1 MQEPTFGSLEFA
13 HKKRKTRR
21 ERFLER
27 LESLAPWAAL
37 EARVEPVYPKPGRGR
52 RPYPLAVM
60 LRVHCV
66 QLCYNLSD
74 PALEDLL
81 YEAESVRRFCGLN
94 LSGPI
99 PDEST
104 ILHFRHLLERHQLG
118 EALLQ
123 TINAQLAGQGL
134 RLQAGTIVDAS
145 IIAAPSSTKNQRR
158 QRDPEM
164 HQTKKGNQ
172 WHFGMKLHIGVDA
185 DLGLTH
191 SLSTTAANRA
201 DVTEA
206 HRLLHGGERAAWGD
220 AGYQGAE
227 RRPELADSAVEWR
240 VAMRPGRSACCRR
253 TAHSPGASVSGL
265 RCGPRSSIGA
275 SATTKC
281 AIAAWPRIES
291 ADRRVATGEPG
302 RTVHLARFGP
312 THAANRTLSTA
323 PTHRPARPLT
333 ASTPPPAPS
342 QHEVRPIASCS
353 ERS

>member
-37 EARVEPVYPKPGRGR
+37 AARVEPVYPKPGRGR
-52 RPYPLAVM
+52 RPYRLAVM

-123 TINAQLAGQGL
+123 TINAHLAGQGL

-145 IIAAPSSTKNQRR
+145 IIAAPASTKNQRR

-191 SLSTTAANRA
+191 SLRTTAANRA
-201 DVTEA
+201 GVTE
-206 HRLLHGGERAAWGD
+206 
-220 AGYQGAE
+220 
-227 RRPELADSAVEWR
+227 
-240 VAMRPGRSACCRR
+240 
-253 TAHSPGASVSGL
+253 
-265 RCGPRSSIGA
+265 GA
-275 SATTKC
+275 SALARRRTSGLGRRRLPGRG
-281 AIAAWPRIES
+281 AASRTG
-291 ADRRVATGEPG
+291 RLGGRVAG
-302 RTVHLARFGP
+302 RDASRP
-312 THAANRTLSTA
+312 QAHAAA
-323 PTHRPARPLT
+323 GQPTRPAR
-333 ASTPPPAPS
+333 A
-342 QHEVRPIASCS
+342 
-353 ERS
+353 